1 MFRINGRIDKLFQQG
16 KYLRVYDKAKL
27 IEYLTLLDD
36 EIFWKSRY
44 QYLQILKSFISK
56 SIDVDELI
64 QKFNHLRGSNM
75 KAFKMRKEN
84 LENEI
89 NLQLNPKS
97 NGFTKIISSIYMT
110 IA

>member
-1 MFRINGRIDKLFQQG
+1 
-16 KYLRVYDKAKL
+16 
-27 IEYLTLLDD
+27 
-36 EIFWKSRY
+36 
-44 QYLQILKSFISK
+44 
-56 SIDVDELI
+56 
-64 QKFNHLRGSNM
+64 M

-110 IA
+110 IELFDPDITLDMNLKHPDLIG